1 MDDKVATNT
10 DNQVS
15 LTNQKYVYNGNMKS
29 GSVIGP
35 SKTDFGYEEN
45 SHALLVYSLF
55 FKSSSKSKC
64 IVTGGHVMHVGRGTL
79 NHGLPFIYPMNSD
92 KNVQVP
98 CVLLVQALALLNC
111 FWI

>member
-1 MDDKVATNT
+1 MDIKVATNLA
-10 DNQVS
+10 NQVPS
-15 LTNQKYVYNGNMKS
+15 TNQKYVYYENMKS

-45 SHALLVYSLF
+45 SHALLIVYSLF

-98 CVLLVQALALLNC
+98 CVLLVKA
-111 FWI
+111 

>member
-15 LTNQKYVYNGNMKS
+15 LTNQKYVYNENMKS

-35 SKTDFGYEEN
+35 LKTDFGYEEN

-98 CVLLVQALALLNC
+98 CVLLV
-111 FWI
+111 

>member
-15 LTNQKYVYNGNMKS
+15 LTNQKYVYNENMKS

-35 SKTDFGYEEN
+35 SKMDFGYEEN

-64 IVTGGHVMHVGRGTL
+64 IVTGGTL
-79 NHGLPFIYPMNSD
+79 NHGLPFIYPVNSD

-98 CVLLVQALALLNC
+98 CVLSVKA
-111 FWI
+111 